1 MRALFIPLLQRWQNT
16 RDLWKPRELLYVAT
30 DETDKKFFDLF
41 VNSNHDLRFLDDY
54 WELANLSS
62 FRKEHLGMIEV
73 IVASRGR
80 VFVGTYYSTF
90 SGYISRIRGYYGMS
104 KYTNFYGWNPVK
116 FVMQEGNF
124 FSTGNDFSREYPIG
138 WVGIDGDQ
146 RVLKDNEGD
155 RKTGDVAAL
164 STGDKKN
171 NSTNTAGGLN
181 PSNTDTDKVK
191 DPKDAPK
198 TEKTDAI
205 TNTVNKIEILDGA
218 KIARNE
224 SIIGP
229 PNLTSDH
236 GIRSLE
242 ESMIRTLGFLPNED
256 DEMEV
261 SNNTTLYLVFSTDC
275 SPSQHWESYLLFF
288 SAMRTKQRG
297 LITRIASGCT
307 KSQTEEARE
316 WHQLVSSL
324 LISCNLFTSM
334 KPIVYPIYC
343 LHNHSIS
350 R

>member
-1 MRALFIPLLQRWQNT
+1 MFLRALFIPFLQRWQNT
-16 RDLWKPRELLYVAT
+16 RDLWEPRELLYVAT

-80 VFVGTYYSTF
+80 VFAGTYYSTF
-90 SGYISRIRGYYGMS
+90 SGYITRIRGYYGMS
-104 KYTNFYGWNPVK
+104 KYTNYYGWNPVK

-124 FSTGNDFSREYPIG
+124 FSTFNDFSREYPIG

-146 RVLKDNEGD
+146 KVLKDNEDD
-155 RKTGDVAAL
+155 RNHGDVAAL
-164 STGDKKN
+164 FAGDGKN
-171 NSTNTAGGLN
+171 NSTNTAGVLE
-181 PSNTDTDKVK
+181 PSNTVTDKVK
-191 DPKDAPK
+191 DPKDAPN
-198 TEKTDAI
+198 TEQAIAI
-205 TNTVNKIEILDGA
+205 TNTV
-218 KIARNE
+218 ARNE
-224 SIIGP
+224 SIIYLS
-229 PNLTSDH
+229 NLTSDH

-288 SAMRTKQRG
+288 SAMRTKQLG
-297 LITRIASGCT
+297 LITRIVSGC
-307 KSQTEEARE
+307 SNRETEETRE
-316 WHQLVSSL
+316 WHQLVS
-324 LISCNLFTSM
+324 I
-334 KPIVYPIYC
+334 
-343 LHNHSIS
+343 
-350 R
+350 